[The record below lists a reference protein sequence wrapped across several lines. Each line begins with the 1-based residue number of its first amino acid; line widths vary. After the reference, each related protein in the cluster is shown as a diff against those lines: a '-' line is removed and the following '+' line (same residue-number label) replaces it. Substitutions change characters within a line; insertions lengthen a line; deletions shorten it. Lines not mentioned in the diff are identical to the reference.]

1 MSQVTIYMDDDTEHR
16 VRDAAAA
23 AGVSVSRWI
32 ADLVRARTAA
42 TWPADVIGLAGCW
55 GPSGESAGDD
65 LQVGDDVPREP
76 L

>member
-16 VRDAAAA
+16 VRGAAAA

-42 TWPADVIGLAGCW
+42 TWPADVVQLAGAW
-55 GPSGESAGDD
+55 GASEDDPRAGLHTGDD
-65 LQVGDDVPREP
+65 LPREP